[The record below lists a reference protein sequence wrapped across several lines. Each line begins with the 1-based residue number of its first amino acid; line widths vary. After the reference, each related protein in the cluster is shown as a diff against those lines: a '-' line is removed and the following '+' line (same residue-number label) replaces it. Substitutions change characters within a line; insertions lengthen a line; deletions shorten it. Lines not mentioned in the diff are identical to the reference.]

1 MQVEPYLFFDGR
13 GEEAL
18 EFYRQALGAEVTAV
32 MRYRESPEPEMVPA
46 GAEDKIMHAVFRVGE
61 STVMVSDDC
70 TGHPTF
76 QGFSLALSVTEPAE
90 AERLFSAL
98 ADRGQVQM
106 PLAKTFWSPL
116 FGMVTDRFGV
126 SWMINVFT
134 PGS

>member
-1 MQVEPYLFFDGR
+1 
-13 GEEAL
+13 
-18 EFYRQALGAEVTAV
+18 VTAV

-46 GAEDKIMHAVFRVGE
+46 GAEDKIMHAVFRVGN

-90 AERLFSAL
+90 AQRLFSAL

>member
-70 TGHPTF
+70 TGHPAF